1 MIVLFSVSASGGKN
15 PFSPRW
21 SASMAL
27 KKAVLLKLCRLFL
40 LRWRFSCCWF
50 FFLLRG
56 IEIADLSAQ
65 AGMAAANAFD
75 RGNNDVLLL
84 LIAMDIAVI
93 IAAVSGELQQ
103 QFAFIGDC
111 GVAVLDAEKGAG
123 VEIAVS
129 TSSHW
134 LTTCSAI
141 VVADAAAALP
151 SFAAGFCGASL
162 AAIRCWG
169 CGSAG
174 ELFTGSVGVCGCTWG
189 LESVFDGEG
198 AAFAARLPA
207 DG

>member
-21 SASMAL
+21 FASMAL
-27 KKAVLLKLCRLFL
+27 KKAVLLKLGRLFL

-65 AGMAAANAFD
+65 AGTAAANAFD

-123 VEIAVS
+123 VEIFDRRQ
-129 TSSHW
+129 HQ
-134 LTTCSAI
+134 LPL
-141 VVADAAAALP
+141 ADYLFRHCCCGCGG
-151 SFAAGFCGASL
+151 SFAFICRWLLRCVISSYPLLGLWLRRGAVHRL
-162 AAIRCWG
+162 CWCLRLHLG
-169 CGSAG
+169 
-174 ELFTGSVGVCGCTWG
+174 LRVCI
-189 LESVFDGEG
+189 
-198 AAFAARLPA
+198 
-207 DG
+207 